1 MGRYWEGPRGAT
13 GRSLLVRPNN
23 YAKVC
28 LTTTWSPLICRLAR
42 ENSRWGYLRIVGE
55 LKNLSVTVSKTSVAA
70 VLRKNRAPPAP
81 RRAGPSRSQFL
92 PAQAELVLGTDFF
105 TVDSVLL
112 RVYYVLF
119 VIEVKTRCRV
129 PSRPMK
135 WVGPPSKGRAGRPKS
150 S

>member
-1 MGRYWEGPRGAT
+1 MGLPAH
-13 GRSLLVRPNN
+13 
-23 YAKVC
+23 
-28 LTTTWSPLICRLAR
+28 
-42 ENSRWGYLRIVGE
+42 VGE

-70 VLRKNRAPPAP
+70 VLRKNRALPAP
-81 RRAGPSRSQFL
+81 RRAGPTWSQFL
-92 PAQAELVLGTDFF
+92 RAQAELVLGTDFF

-135 WVGPPSKGRAGRPKS
+135 WVGHPPKVALVGPSPLERSVSHEVSQPSPAH
-150 S
+150 